1 MKFGLPCLGKSA
13 AVAKVCKREVYTD
26 LGSRLDLILHNIF
39 SVALTSGTNRTTSAQ
54 QKFG

>member
-1 MKFGLPCLGKSA
+1 MKFGSPCLGKSA
-13 AVAKVCKREVYTD
+13 AVAKVCKQEVYTD

-54 QKFG
+54 RKFG